1 MTWGV
6 LSHFCKE
13 LYTGVDGSRYHSKR
27 GWESFCGRVSIM
39 YLLMCFHLTLYRC
52 WRQMRYTRGDSQ
64 MVL

>member
-1 MTWGV
+1 MTWGL

-13 LYTGVDGSRYHSKR
+13 LYTGVEGSRYHSKR
-27 GWESFCGRVSIM
+27 GWRFCGRVSIM